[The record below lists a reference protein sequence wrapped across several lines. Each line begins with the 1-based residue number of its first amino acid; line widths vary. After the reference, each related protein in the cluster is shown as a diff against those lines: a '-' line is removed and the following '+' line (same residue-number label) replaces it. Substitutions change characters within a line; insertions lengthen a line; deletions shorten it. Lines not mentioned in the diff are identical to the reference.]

1 MRFYSGK
8 TTCQVCG
15 RPLDLTDDWI
25 AIPPWDA
32 TAEVVTG
39 FYHRT
44 CFDRLPWRNQAALR
58 WRRYNEAQI
67 QSRAAST
74 QVVGKTNRYL
84 LLYGT
89 ADRAFELFYWDHLA
103 RQRFR
108 APDEWI
114 EFVQFI
120 RGVAAS
126 ETFRDNQEGEFE
138 SPSRQFSVQI
148 VPPNR
153 VALSWGV
160 PVRREMDFPRAE
172 YDAYAAQHGPLT
184 GFVEFP
190 ELVEAGLLHPT
201 MVDGE
206 LAKNRGVV
214 VDVKPVKDVYVVVF
228 DAPRIVRLEL
238 SREEFTE
245 LARFLAG
252 LKLGF

>member
-8 TTCQVCG
+8 TPCQVCG

-25 AIPPWDA
+25 PIPLWDA
-32 TAEVVTG
+32 TAQVVPG

-44 CFDRLPWRNQAALR
+44 CFDRHPWRSEAVIR

-74 QVVGKTNRYL
+74 EVVGQTNRYL
-84 LLYGT
+84 LIYGT
-89 ADRAFELFYWDHLA
+89 ADRALELFYLDHMA

-108 APDEWI
+108 DPDEWTG
-114 EFVQFI
+114 FVQFV
-120 RGVAAS
+120 RDVAEDES
-126 ETFRDNQEGEFE
+126 FRDNQEGEFE
-138 SPSRQFSVQI
+138 SQSRQFSARI
-148 VPPNR
+148 VPPDR
-153 VALSWGV
+153 VVLGWGV
-160 PVRREMDFPRAE
+160 AVRREMDFPREE
-172 YDAYAAQHGPLT
+172 YDAYVAQHGPLQ

-214 VDVKPVKDVYVVVF
+214 VEVKPVKDVYVVVF

-238 SREEFTE
+238 SREQFTD
-245 LARFLAG
+245 LAQFLAG